1 MTTVLLIIFAAY
13 VGCVG
18 IPMARRYDR
27 AMNNP
32 ESTEYQATH
41 KEQS

>member
-1 MTTVLLIIFAAY
+1 MFLLIIFAAY

-18 IPMARRYDR
+18 IPLARRYDR
-27 AMNNP
+27 AMNDP

-41 KEQS
+41 PKEGLS